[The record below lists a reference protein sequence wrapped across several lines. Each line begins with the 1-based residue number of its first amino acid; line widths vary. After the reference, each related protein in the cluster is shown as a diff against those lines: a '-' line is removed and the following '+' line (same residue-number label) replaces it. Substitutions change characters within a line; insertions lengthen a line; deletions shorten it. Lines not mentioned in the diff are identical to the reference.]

1 MDGAHDSPV
10 HGLSIWVGLA
20 AFFSNSSERNKA
32 HDALQTAHEVQKAQK
47 AERGTL
53 PGLSA
58 PGRGII
64 ETVEKEAVKGERKVG
79 RVGKVGRMF
88 GLGRK

>member
-1 MDGAHDSPV
+1 MDTAHDSPV

-32 HDALQTAHEVQKAQK
+32 HDALQRVHDVQKAEK

-58 PGRGII
+58 PGRGVI
-64 ETVEKEAVKGERKVG
+64 EKAEKEVVKGERKVG
-79 RVGKVGRMF
+79 WVGRMF